1 MPGQGSVGERVR
13 NLRLSKHLSQA
24 QLAGTELSDSYI
36 SLIESGKRTPTP
48 AVVRLLASRL
58 GCLPEYL
65 SEGVEPEE
73 RLHLQVRVRHAEL
86 ALLGGE
92 AEQALAAFTDVLAAV
107 DNDAELEKRARW
119 GKARAL
125 EAMGRGEDA
134 IKALEELREEA
145 GHDRGRAGWLPVII
159 VLARCYRAA
168 GDLGRTIALGESAL
182 NRLAE
187 LDLLGGE
194 EAAEVGRTLIATY
207 LDRGD
212 TEQARALAERLLDA
226 SEPDPT
232 VMIRAYRR
240 ASRKALED
248 GAGGESLFLAERAL
262 ALHAGA
268 GLTTAQARLRVTS
281 ARTLLPHGGSP
292 ETAERALALLTEA
305 EPALKGIDAAECV
318 IEMARSKMLLGDSA
332 AAVDMTQRVLDELA
346 GRPGGS
352 VTAIRARLMLAQ
364 ALVAV
369 GDRSQ
374 ARAALHATS
383 KDLSSLPASRA
394 TARVWRELGDLFGTA
409 GDSAAMMDAYR
420 RALESAGLRSSPQ
433 HSGAVV
439 DLSTR

>member
-48 AVVRLLASRL
+48 AVIRLLASRL

-86 ALLGGE
+86 ALLDGE
-92 AEQALAAFTDVLAAV
+92 PEQALKLFTDVLSAA
-107 DNDAELEKRARW
+107 DNDGDLLKRARW
-119 GKARAL
+119 GRARAL
-125 EAMGRGEDA
+125 EALGRGEEA

-145 GHDRGRAGWLPVII
+145 GRDRGRSGWLPVIV

-182 NRLAE
+182 GRLTE
-187 LDLLGGE
+187 LGLLGGA
-194 EAAEVGRTLIATY
+194 EAADVGRTLIATY

-212 TEQARALAERLLDA
+212 TAQARELADRLLDA
-226 SEPDPT
+226 SEPDT
-232 VMIRAYRR
+232 TAMIAAYRR
-240 ASRKALED
+240 ASRQALDE
-248 GAGGESLFLAERAL
+248 GAGGESLYLAEQAL
-262 ALHAGA
+262 ALHAGSD
-268 GLTTAQARLRVTS
+268 LSTAQAKLRVTS
-281 ARTLLPHGGSP
+281 ARTLLPRDGSAD
-292 ETAERALALLTEA
+292 TAEKALALLRAA
-305 EPALKGIDAAECV
+305 EPALSGVDAAECV
-318 IEMARSKMLLGDSA
+318 IEMARSKVLLGDPG
-332 AAVDMTQRVLDELA
+332 AAVEMAQQVLAELE

-364 ALVAV
+364 ALVAS
-369 GDRSQ
+369 GEQ
-374 ARAALHATS
+374 AEALTALGAARDALTALSAT
-383 KDLSSLPASRA
+383 RA

-409 GDSAAMMDAYR
+409 GDTVAMMDAYR
-420 RALESAGLRSSPQ
+420 KALESAGLRSSPQ
-433 HSGAVV
+433 HSDVVV
-439 DLSTR
+439 DLGTR

>member
-48 AVVRLLASRL
+48 AVIRLLASRL

-92 AEQALAAFTDVLAAV
+92 PEQALKSFTDILSAA
-107 DNDAELEKRARW
+107 DNDADLVKRARW
-119 GKARAL
+119 GRARAL
-125 EAMGRGEDA
+125 EALGRGEEA

-145 GHDRGRAGWLPVII
+145 GRDRGRSGWLPVIV

-182 NRLAE
+182 GRLAE
-187 LDLLGGE
+187 LGLLGGA
-194 EAAEVGRTLIATY
+194 EAADIGRTLIATY

-212 TEQARALAERLLDA
+212 AARARELADRLLEA
-226 SEPDPT
+226 AQPDPAA
-232 VMIRAYRR
+232 MIAAYRR
-240 ASRKALED
+240 ASRRALDE
-248 GAGGESLFLAERAL
+248 GAGGESLYLADQAL
-262 ALHAGA
+262 ALHAGSDLA
-268 GLTTAQARLRVTS
+268 TVQARLRVTS
-281 ARTLLPHGGSP
+281 ARTLLPRDGSGDR
-292 ETAERALALLTEA
+292 AEKALTLLHEA
-305 EPALKGIDAAECV
+305 EPALSGVDAAECV
-318 IEMARSKMLLGDSA
+318 IEMARSKVLLGDA
-332 AAVDMTQRVLDELA
+332 GAAVEMAQRVLADL
-346 GRPGGS
+346 GPRIRGS

-364 ALVAV
+364 ALVAS
-369 GDRSQ
+369 GEH
-374 ARAALHATS
+374 AGALTALRATRDELAVLT
-383 KDLSSLPASRA
+383 ASRA

-409 GDSAAMMDAYR
+409 GDTAAMMDAYR
-420 RALESAGLRSSPQ
+420 TALESAGLRSSPQ
-433 HSGAVV
+433 HSDVVV
-439 DLSTR
+439 DLGTH